1 MNKSLQQSAI
11 DTIEQ
16 EAKALS
22 ELKNYI
28 NDSFDKAVE
37 YIHNSGGRVAVTGI
51 GKSAIIAQKIA
62 ATLNST
68 GTAALFMHA
77 ADAIH
82 GDLGMIQK
90 NDVVLILSKSGDSNE
105 IKTLVPLIK
114 SFGNSIIALVG
125 NTNSFLSK
133 NADVVLNTTV
143 SGEACPNNLAPTT
156 SSTAQMVMGDALA
169 IALMKLNGFNGKDFA
184 RFHPGGNLGKRL
196 YLKVDDIYKLNEKP
210 FVTESTPFK
219 NVIFEIS
226 KGRLGA
232 TVVLDS
238 SNNIKGIITDG
249 DIRRLFEK
257 TDDIKKLTASDI
269 VISNPKTILND
280 AYAVDALEKMNA
292 FNINQLVVVNHQHQ
306 YLGIIH
312 LHDLIREG
320 II

>member
-1 MNKSLQQSAI
+1 MNKNLQQSAI
-11 DTIEQ
+11 NTIEQ
-16 EAKALS
+16 EARALS
-22 ELKNYI
+22 ELKNLV

-37 YIHNSGGRVAVTGI
+37 CIQISGGRVVVTGI

-68 GTAALFMHA
+68 GSPALFMHA

-90 NDVVLILSKSGDSNE
+90 KDVVLILSKSGDSNE

-114 SFGNSIIALVG
+114 SFGNNIIALVG
-125 NTNSFLSK
+125 NTNSFLAK
-133 NADVVLNTTV
+133 NADIVLNTTV
-143 SGEACPNNLAPTT
+143 NSEACPNNLAPTT
-156 SSTAQMVMGDALA
+156 SATAQMVMGDALA
-169 IALMKLNGFNGKDFA
+169 IALMEINNFNGHDFA
-184 RFHPGGNLGKRL
+184 KFHPGGNLGKRL

-210 FVTESTPFK
+210 FVTESTSFK
-219 NVIFEIS
+219 NIIFEIS

-232 TVVLDS
+232 TVVLDA

-249 DIRRLFEK
+249 DIRRLLEK
-257 TDDIKKLTASDI
+257 TDDIKTLTASDI
-269 VISNPKTILND
+269 VISNPKTILSD

-292 FNINQLVVVNHQHQ
+292 YNINQLVVVNSQHQ